1 MEAHM
6 SYMTLILEILK
17 QRPQL
22 QDQLRKNR
30 KLLPMM
36 EQYARELKESH
47 LAWMK
52 LLSRLR
58 SGGEKDQISS
68 EALELA
74 LKELAHRLPTE
85 CHPSKGTVV
94 VLDATVLFSRHHT
107 PHA

>member
-1 MEAHM
+1 MQ
-6 SYMTLILEILK
+6 YMTMVLEILK

-22 QDQLRKNR
+22 QDQLRKDR

-47 LAWMK
+47 LGWMK

-58 SGGEKDQISS
+58 SGSEKDQISS

-74 LKELAHRLPTE
+74 LKELAHRLPSDSHRYKNE
-85 CHPSKGTVV
+85 AVF
-94 VLDATVLFSRHHT
+94 LDATMLFVRRHSPPT
-107 PHA
+107 